1 MDMNKK
7 TDRRDMLAAAGMG
20 LSGLLA
26 ALTLKDQ
33 KLLANPAK
41 PDLLGKS
48 FDTVQKPA
56 PQPAKAKAMISLWMQ
71 GGPSQVDLFDP
82 KEELVKRSGETF
94 PGDIKYDNAAQA
106 SSKIMAP
113 AWKYRHYGECGTE
126 MSELVPHMGSIADDI
141 TLIRSMHTGVNN
153 HGQSIRA
160 MNSGTTAAMHPVLG
174 SWLTYGLGG
183 ETNSLP
189 PYMALIDPGQLPVDG
204 VGNWHNGYLPSIY
217 QGTVIRP
224 TEPRILNLTPPARL
238 EGMPQKRLLSYLQ
251 KLNESDLARK
261 PGELDYQARINMF
274 ELAARM
280 QTAAVEAMD
289 LSGETEETKRL
300 YGMDKPE
307 TKDFG
312 SRCLI
317 ARRLVERG
325 VRFVQVFTQN
335 QYWDHHGSILKS
347 LPNACAKVDK
357 PSAALVTDLKRR
369 GLLDE
374 TVVHWGGEMG
384 RLPVIQ
390 NDTGESNIGRDHNT
404 YGFSQW
410 VAGGG
415 FKGGYVHGKTDEF
428 SHKAVEDIVN
438 HYDYHHTLFKLFG
451 LAPESLYFEHNGQKR
466 KLIETDQS
474 KVITKLLA

>member
-1 MDMNKK
+1 MDKK
-7 TDRRDMLAAAGMG
+7 TTRRDLLGSAGMG
-20 LSGLLA
+20 LAGLLTA
-26 ALTLKDQ
+26 INLKDQ
-33 KLLANPAK
+33 RLLANPAK
-41 PDLLGKS
+41 PDLVGKS
-48 FDTVQKPA
+48 FNTAEKPA
-56 PQPAKAKAMISLWMQ
+56 PKSAKAKAMISLWMQ
-71 GGPSQVDLFDP
+71 GGPSQIDMFDP
-82 KEELVKRSGETF
+82 KEELMKRDGETF

-113 AWKYRHYGECGTE
+113 PWKFRPHGECGME

-153 HGQSIRA
+153 PGQSIRA

-183 ETNSLP
+183 QTSSLP

-224 TEPRILNLTPPARL
+224 TEPRILNLTPPPRL
-238 EGMPQKRLLSYLQ
+238 EGAPQKELLSYLQ
-251 KLNESDLARK
+251 QLNESDVKRN
-261 PGELDYQARINMF
+261 PGEFDYQARIDMY

-289 LSGETEETKRL
+289 LSSETEETKKL
-300 YGMDKPE
+300 YGIDQPE

-312 SRCLI
+312 TRCLI
-317 ARRLVERG
+317 ARRMVERG

-335 QYWDHHGSILKS
+335 QFWDHHGSILKS
-347 LPNACAKVDK
+347 LPNACMKVDQ

-369 GLLDE
+369 GLIDE
-374 TVVHWGGEMG
+374 TIVHWGGEMG

-390 NDTGESNIGRDHNT
+390 NDTGKQNIGRDHNT
-404 YGFSQW
+404 YGFTQW

-415 FKGGYVHGKTDEF
+415 FKGGYVHGATDEF

-438 HYDYHHTLFKLFG
+438 HYDYHHTLFHLFG
-451 LAPESLYFEHNGQKR
+451 LDPEALHFEHNGQKR
-466 KLIETDQS
+466 RLIQPDQS